1 MSDAFLMGT
10 YVFLLAL
17 FLGVVLIGRVPST
30 LHTPLM
36 SATNAISGIVILGG
50 MTLMGQVDNTVLM
63 IIGFIAVTL
72 GAANV
77 VGGFAVTDRML
88 AMFKRRPDAGSAGET
103 RS

>member
-10 YVFLLAL
+10 YVFLLAV
-17 FLGVVLIGRVPST
+17 FLGVVLIGRVPAT

-50 MTLMGQVDNTVLM
+50 MTLMGQVDNAALM
-63 IIGFIAVTL
+63 IVGFIAVAL

-88 AMFKRRPDAGSAGET
+88 AMFKRRPGAGSTGET
-103 RS
+103 GS

>member
-10 YVFLLAL
+10 YVFLLAV
-17 FLGVVLIGRVPST
+17 FLGVVLIGRVPAT

-50 MTLMGQVDNTVLM
+50 MTLMGQVDNAALM
-63 IIGFIAVTL
+63 IVGFIAVAL

-88 AMFKRRPDAGSAGET
+88 AMFKRRPGTGSTGATG
-103 RS
+103 S

>member
-1 MSDAFLMGT
+1 MNDAFLMGA

-17 FLGVVLIGRVPST
+17 FLGVELIGRLPAT

-50 MTLMGQVDNTVLM
+50 MTLMAQVDNAALM
-63 IIGFIAVTL
+63 VVGFIAVAL

-77 VGGFAVTDRML
+77 VGGFAVTARML
-88 AMFKRRPDAGSAGET
+88 AMFKRRPETDPTGET
-103 RS
+103 GS

>member
-17 FLGVVLIGRVPST
+17 FLGVVLIGRVPAT

-50 MTLMGQVDNTVLM
+50 MTLMGQVDNAALM
-63 IIGFIAVTL
+63 IVGFIAVAL

-88 AMFKRRPDAGSAGET
+88 AMFKRRPGAGSTGET
-103 RS
+103 GS

>member
-1 MSDAFLMGT
+1 MDLDLITALTILVLAAFVGFE
-10 YVFLLAL
+10 V
-17 FLGVVLIGRVPST
+17 ISKVPNS

-50 MTLMGQVDNTVLM
+50 MTLMGQVDNAALM
-63 IIGFIAVTL
+63 IVGFIAVAL

-88 AMFKRRPDAGSAGET
+88 AMFKRRPGTGSTGET
-103 RS
+103 GS